1 MRRILGGI
9 GSFLQTPFGVLF
21 VTTVVFH
28 GILWRVGL
36 EYKSLPTLGVSGF
49 LVIFDVVFTFYLLDR
64 LIYFFS
70 QFVLPVQTPS
80 DRQEIYARVSAFDGG
95 RGPILFVKNGKVIK
109 HPGEEEKNGPGVIVM
124 DTASAVV
131 TQTDTEIIG
140 AAGPGIRFTGENEK
154 IARNNG
160 VDLRTQLHFIGPD
173 VSEQPYLNP
182 TAIGDPKRYNEAHPR
197 REQTAG
203 HTRDGFQISPT
214 ISIKFRIKQ
223 PPVKGPSESGVTS
236 QYGYNAEAVLDAVT
250 REVIELG
257 TKDDKRTRLE
267 WDKLPAHLV
276 VNLWREYVRKFKLE
290 DLFGMEGPSG
300 LQTIEN
306 FINRRVKRH
315 LVVIMDETGIPSPT
329 GEALPSLE
337 YEQLNMRG
345 LEILEV
351 RIHNVMLEPDV
362 EAQNIKNWN
371 AEWTRHARREETQL
385 NEREKLI
392 ETASRSEAA
401 KNFARIASQKFDN
414 PLAPAPDNIYIILQD
429 LIEPLKETILAEN
442 RAANQMEAEL
452 KKLDE
457 VWKWL
462 RVQELDAAQRREERH
477 S

>member
-1 MRRILGGI
+1 MRRVLGGI
-9 GSFLQTPFGVLF
+9 GSFLQTPIGVLLA
-21 VTTVVFH
+21 VTAVFH
-28 GILWRVGL
+28 GVLWRAGL
-36 EYKSLPTLGVSGF
+36 EYNSLLTLGVSGI
-49 LVIFDVVFTFYLLDR
+49 LAIFDVVIAFYLLDR
-64 LIYFFS
+64 LTYFFS
-70 QFVLPVQTPS
+70 QFVLPAQTPR
-80 DRQEIYARVSAFDGG
+80 DRRELYARVSAFDGE
-95 RGPILFVKNGKVIK
+95 RGPILFVKNGRVIK

-131 TQTDTEIIG
+131 TQTDTEILG
-140 AAGPGIRFTGENEK
+140 AAGPGVHFTKENEK

-173 VSEQPYLNP
+173 VSDQPYLNP
-182 TAIGDPKRYNEAHPR
+182 APIGDPKRFNEAHTR

-223 PPVKGPSESGVTS
+223 PSAKGPSESGVTS
-236 QYGYNAEAVLDAVT
+236 QYGYNAEAALNAVM
-250 REVIELG
+250 REALELG
-257 TKDDKRTRLE
+257 TKDDKRARLE

-276 VNLWREYVRKFKLE
+276 VNLWREYVRKFKLG
-290 DLFGMEGPSG
+290 DLFGMEGVSG
-300 LQTIEN
+300 LQTIED
-306 FINRRVKRH
+306 FINRRVKRQW
-315 LVVIMDETGIPSPT
+315 VILMDETGVPSPT

-345 LEILEV
+345 LEILDI

-371 AEWTRHARREETQL
+371 AEWTRHARREEAQL

-392 ETASRSEAA
+392 GAASRNDAL
-401 KNFARIASQKFDN
+401 KNFARIASQKFEN
-414 PLAPAPDNIYIILQD
+414 PLAPVPDIYATLQD
-429 LIEPLKETILAEN
+429 LIEPLKETILTESRTDN
-442 RAANQMEAEL
+442 LTESEL

-457 VWKWL
+457 IWKWL
-462 RVQELDAAQRREERH
+462 RVQELDSAQRREERR